1 MEQAFRRYEF
11 KYILDRNTA
20 WAIRAMLFAHGME
33 HDPSAKRHL
42 SQNYAVTSL
51 YFDSPTMGD
60 YSDKAGG
67 FLQRKKIRTRIYEPR
82 LTENTKEIWLEK
94 KSKHEMLIS
103 KIRAPLTHQEYAR
116 IIHGDFLETVK
127 NHPVFLPL
135 MAQSMRPVAIVRYVR
150 EPLVYPHQQNL
161 RITFDSHIET
171 CKSRDLENQ
180 CFMQPVTRG
189 ETIMEVKFSHALPY
203 WFRKIQGE
211 FHISRSAFSKYGRSI
226 ESLYRYHPI
235 PR

>member
-67 FLQRKKIRTRIYEPR
+67 FLQRKKIRIRIYEPR

-103 KIRAPLTHQEYAR
+103 RIRP
-116 IIHGDFLETVK
+116 
-127 NHPVFLPL
+127 NHPWRLSRNREESSGISPL
-135 MAQSMRPVAIVRYVR
+135 DGAIHAPGRDRP
-150 EPLVYPHQQNL
+150 L
-161 RITFDSHIET
+161 RTGT
-171 CKSRDLENQ
+171 
-180 CFMQPVTRG
+180 TG
-189 ETIMEVKFSHALPY
+189 
-203 WFRKIQGE
+203 
-211 FHISRSAFSKYGRSI
+211 ISAPTKPA
-226 ESLYRYHPI
+226 HHV
-235 PR
+235 